1 MAYELR
7 KRSRK
12 PKDYSEYTNKLPRLS
27 RTSGKPRKDNKL
39 YELEVLEE
47 DDLHGRVKVHYL
59 GYDSQH
65 DEWRDRDDIVSLQP
79 RNEGEFM
86 IDNCLL
92 SLRKLC
98 YHCYY
103 Y

>member
-1 MAYELR
+1 MELR
-7 KRSRK
+7 KRSRE
-12 PKDYSEYTNKLPRLS
+12 PKDYIKDNFKLPRLR
-27 RTSGKPRKDNKL
+27 RTSGNSRKDNKL

-47 DDLHGRVKVHYL
+47 DDGRVKVHYL
-59 GYDSQH
+59 GYDSQY

-98 YHCYY
+98 YHCY
-103 Y
+103 